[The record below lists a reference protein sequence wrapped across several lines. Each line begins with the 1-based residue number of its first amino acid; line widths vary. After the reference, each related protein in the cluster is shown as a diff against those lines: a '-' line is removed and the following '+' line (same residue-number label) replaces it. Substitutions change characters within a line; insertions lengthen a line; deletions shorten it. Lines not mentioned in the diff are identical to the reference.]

1 MERARARGAAARAR
15 AGGAAARDDRD
26 SRRQRRQGYRRWQ
39 VKDGSDNLVSGKVVY
54 RRWQAADGSDNLV
67 SGKAVYRR
75 WQAADG
81 SDNLGSGKAFFF
93 YNFPEACRAEDLWF
107 HFQKFGRVVD
117 VYVPGRRDKR
127 GNRFGFVRMIGVQS
141 EQEMVRKL
149 NDLWIGSYK
158 VRVKMAE
165 ARRRQISGVR
175 RAPRVVAERNSELR
189 LDRMVQPGHSYAQA
203 VVGLRPQIREPP
215 SNAGPVH
222 AKVGQIVET
231 EAVGSSGK
239 DVVGLGLVENIAG
252 QSKADVVE
260 FTPTK
265 EEIKW
270 LEGSMVAEVK
280 SLTLISNIQA
290 RLDVDGGAITLL
302 PLGGRRVLLI
312 EQVSGCLVDYTQQNK
327 DLFDLWFESVQPW
340 TLANPVSCRLVWLRI
355 SGIPLKAWCDR
366 CFQLL
371 GELVGD
377 VVRIHED
384 TTNKIIL
391 GDGRVLLLCYEKSKI
406 FQTVSLKVEDQMYEV
421 EMSEEEWRSDR
432 DWWLSDGD
440 RRCESETESEYSFRS
455 NGSEDADLIHVA
467 KSGGNEDIFDEEMLE
482 KDVDSN
488 SNKNSASD
496 GSDSMVSETEDIED
510 GYGEHNDCNGLA
522 KDKRSG
528 LDEAYGPDAK
538 LSPKRARDGNDIR
551 PAAEHEHV
559 LTPVQNLDNRGAMGK
574 RRKHILE
581 CYPQDLAEIGD
592 KSTQWVTARTKQ
604 RQRRWKQAQQE
615 VPMTVGESISLS
627 DGCIANRNR
636 VIQREMSLLEVRR
649 MISVGKRLGVQLQ
662 GNEEEIQS
670 RLLQLEESEVVKE
683 QGREEA

>member
-1 MERARARGAAARAR
+1 MERARARGAAAR
-15 AGGAAARDDRD
+15 DDSD
-26 SRRQRRQGYRRWQ
+26 SRRQRRQGYRRRQ
-39 VKDGSDNLVSGKVVY
+39 GK
-54 RRWQAADGSDNLV
+54 
-67 SGKAVYRR
+67 
-75 WQAADG
+75 DG

-93 YNFPEACRAEDLWF
+93 YNFPETCRAKDLWF

-117 VYVPGRRDKR
+117 CYVPGRRDKW

-158 VRVKMAE
+158 VRVKIAE
-165 ARRRQISGVR
+165 ARRKQISRLCHDR
-175 RAPRVVAERNSELR
+175 RTPRVAEERNPEHR

-203 VVGLRPQIREPP
+203 VVGIRQPP
-215 SNAGPVH
+215 SSVGALH
-222 AKVGQIVET
+222 EKVGQTVEN
-231 EAVGSSGK
+231 EAVGSAVG
-239 DVVGLGLVENIAG
+239 DAVGLGLVENIPG
-252 QSKADVVE
+252 QSKGEVVE

-270 LEGSMVAEVK
+270 LVGSMVAEVK
-280 SLTLISNIQA
+280 LVTLISNIQA
-290 RLDVDGGAITLL
+290 RLDADGGAITLL

-312 EQVSGCLVDYTQQNK
+312 EQVSGCLVEYTQQNK

-340 TLANPVSCRLVWLRI
+340 ALANLVSCRLVWLRI

-366 CFQLL
+366 CFQML
-371 GELVGD
+371 GALVGD

-391 GDGRVLLLCYEKSKI
+391 GDGRVLILSYERSKI
-406 FQTVSLKVEDQMYEV
+406 SRTVNLKVEDQTYEV
-421 EMSEEEWRSDR
+421 EMREEEWRSDP

-440 RRCESETESEYSFRS
+440 RRCESETESEYSLMP
-455 NGSEDADLIHVA
+455 NGSEDADLIHAA

-482 KDVDSN
+482 KEVDSI
-488 SNKNSASD
+488 SNKNCVTD

-510 GYGEHNDCNGLA
+510 GYSEHTECNGLA

-528 LDEAYGPDAK
+528 LDEAYGLDTK
-538 LSPKRARDGNDIR
+538 LSPKRARDGNDMR
-551 PAAEHEHV
+551 PTVAHEHV
-559 LTPVQNLDNRGAMGK
+559 LTPVPNLDNRGVMGK

-581 CYPQDLAEIGD
+581 CYPQDLAEIGE

-615 VPMTVGESISLS
+615 VPMKVGESISLS

-670 RLLQLEESEVVKE
+670 RLMQLEEPEVVKE
-683 QGREEA
+683 